1 MGPPGIEADHKPR
14 PPRPPSMATT
24 SFTEKQG
31 QHLAFIYMYT
41 KVNRRPPA
49 VTDIARFF
57 EVTPPSAQRM
67 VDTLVKKGLLD
78 RTRGAARSLKVLLKR
93 AELPELN

>member
-1 MGPPGIEADHKPR
+1 
-14 PPRPPSMATT
+14 MATA

-31 QHLAFIYMYT
+31 QYLAFIFMYA

-49 VTDIARFF
+49 VMDIARFF

-78 RTRGAARSLKVLLKR
+78 RTRGAPRSLKVLLKR
-93 AELPELN
+93 EDLPPLQ

>member
-1 MGPPGIEADHKPR
+1 METAP
-14 PPRPPSMATT
+14 
-24 SFTEKQG
+24 FTEKQG
-31 QHLAFIYMYT
+31 QYLAYVFMYT

-49 VTDIARFF
+49 VNDIARFF

-78 RTRGAARSLKVLLKR
+78 RTRGAPRSLKVLLKR
-93 AELPELN
+93 EELPPLL

>member
-1 MGPPGIEADHKPR
+1 
-14 PPRPPSMATT
+14 MATT